1 MEAAEIIAQ
10 LERFNGKFER
20 EAVEAAI
27 ARRGEVT
34 PALLQILEEIADR
47 DGARRRTAEDGYM
60 AHLYA
65 MYLLAQF
72 RERRAHPL
80 MLKIGLLPSDL
91 LDSLLGD
98 FVTEA
103 FGRVLASTC
112 GGDIAGIQSLIENAN
127 ADEWARGAALAALM
141 TLVAAGVKSRD
152 EIVDY
157 FAGLFRGKLTDTVDV
172 VWSDLVAFATD
183 LYATELLGDIE
194 NAYEKDLVDP
204 GIIGLSDVYHDFA
217 KGNAWALQRLS
228 DDPHRKFIDD
238 TLEEFGRWYCF
249 HKDEEDMERRGRAEM
264 AGLDRDDIS
273 VPYRRDSPKIGR
285 NELCPCG
292 SGRKYKKCCGA

>member
-1 MEAAEIIAQ
+1 MEVAEVIAQ
-10 LERFNGKFER
+10 LERFKGKFER

-27 ARRGEVT
+27 ARREEIT
-34 PALLQILEEIADR
+34 PALLEILEEIADR
-47 DGARRRTAEDGYM
+47 AGARRRTAEDGYM

-72 RERRAHPL
+72 REGRAHPL
-80 MLKIGLLPSDL
+80 MLKIGLLPGDL

-98 FVTEA
+98 FVTDA

-112 GGDIAGIQSLIENAN
+112 DGNIAGIQSLIEDAN
-127 ADEWARGAALAALM
+127 ADEWARGAALAALA

-157 FAGLFRGKLTDTVDV
+157 FAALFRGKLTGTTHV

-183 LYATELLGDIE
+183 LYAIELLGDIE
-194 NAYEKDLVDP
+194 KAYEKHLVDP
-204 GIIGLSDVYHDFA
+204 RIIGLDDVHRDFA

-228 DDPHRKFIDD
+228 DDPHRKFIHD
-238 TLEEFGRWYCF
+238 TVKEFGRWYCF
-249 HKDEEDMERRGRAEM
+249 HKDEEDMARRRRAET
-264 AGLDRDDIS
+264 AGLERDDIS

-285 NELCPCG
+285 NEPCPCS